1 MASEKFCLRWND
13 FEANISSAF
22 REIRDDKEFFDV
34 TLASE
39 DENQI
44 QAHKVIIGACSPFFR
59 NILRKNSHN
68 HPLLYLKG
76 VKYKELVSV
85 LNFMY
90 HGEVNVAQ
98 DDLNSFLAVAEE
110 LRVKGLTQGQGGSKG
125 EPQKTEAA
133 KTVPIRPRDEPAPKR
148 SRPNPTPP
156 QVQSAQ
162 GSSLF
167 STYQD
172 DDITEVVPVKSEP
185 GTSQMA
191 GQVDN
196 AVALEEQQQ
205 YDESYDYGQY
215 EEGYDDGT
223 GAMVDPNTGM
233 PIQAGDGNKGPIVSW
248 VCPQTGY
255 IHCSKGCGSK
265 FKNVAPL
272 KRHEGV
278 CTFSNLA
285 NIPKNIPLH
294 VVKTDRNVG
303 PSNSSPKQ
311 TLMVKNF
318 AKSCHVEPKIKE
330 EML

>member
-1 MASEKFCLRWND
+1 MLDIHLEKDNNRNLTKKISVDTARMASEKFCLRWND

-76 VKYKELVSV
+76 VKYKDLVSV

-133 KTVPIRPRDEPAPKR
+133 KTVPIRPRDEPTPKR

-156 QVQSAQ
+156 QVQPAQ

-233 PIQAGDGNKGPIVSW
+233 PIQAGDGNKG
-248 VCPQTGY
+248 G
-255 IHCSKGCGSK
+255 
-265 FKNVAPL
+265 
-272 KRHEGV
+272 
-278 CTFSNLA
+278 
-285 NIPKNIPLH
+285 
-294 VVKTDRNVG
+294 
-303 PSNSSPKQ
+303 
-311 TLMVKNF
+311 
-318 AKSCHVEPKIKE
+318 
-330 EML
+330 

>member
-76 VKYKELVSV
+76 VKYKDLVSV

-156 QVQSAQ
+156 QVQPAQ

-233 PIQAGDGNKGPIVSW
+233 PIQAGDGNKGPLEAMISQKMQRRPDGDW
-248 VCPQTGY
+248 ECLECPYSNKTRQRLQYHIESKHIASPGHVCD
-255 IHCSKGCGSK
+255 IC
-265 FKNVAPL
+265 FKICPTKNAL
-272 KRHEGV
+272 
-278 CTFSNLA
+278 NLHRSRYH
-285 NIPKNIPLH
+285 KN
-294 VVKTDRNVG
+294 N
-303 PSNSSPKQ
+303 
-311 TLMVKNF
+311 
-318 AKSCHVEPKIKE
+318 AY
-330 EML
+330 

>member
-233 PIQAGDGNKGPIVSW
+233 PIQAGDGNKAPDVNEMISREIVSGRW
-248 VCPQTGY
+248 FCSECGY
-255 IHCSKGCGSK
+255 SSSHKHHVVRHIKSKHLPSAGFFCEICSKFYSTKNSFDTHNSK
-265 FKNVAPL
+265 T
-272 KRHEGV
+272 H
-278 CTFSNLA
+278 S
-285 NIPKNIPLH
+285 
-294 VVKTDRNVG
+294 
-303 PSNSSPKQ
+303 
-311 TLMVKNF
+311 
-318 AKSCHVEPKIKE
+318 IK
-330 EML
+330 

>member
-233 PIQAGDGNKGPIVSW
+233 PIQAGDGNKEVIAGMMYQERDTNGLSIWKCTECGQESKRKDNLMVHIEAKHLNNPGFI
-248 VCPQTGY
+248 CP
-255 IHCSKGCGSK
+255 HCSKLCASR
-265 FKNVAPL
+265 NAL
-272 KRHEGV
+272 RM
-278 CTFSNLA
+278 
-285 NIPKNIPLH
+285 H
-294 VVKTDRNVG
+294 VVR
-303 PSNSSPKQ
+303 Q
-311 TLMVKNF
+311 
-318 AKSCHVEPKIKE
+318 HRY
-330 EML
+330 

>member
-76 VKYKELVSV
+76 VKYKDLVSV

-156 QVQSAQ
+156 QVQPAQ

-233 PIQAGDGNKGPIVSW
+233 PIQAGDGNKDILRNKSEADVDINAMMMCHDQG
-248 VCPQTGY
+248 Q
-255 IHCSKGCGSK
+255 GSK
-265 FKNVAPL
+265 AWLCCLCDYSNPRKEVTFKHCDAKHYPY
-272 KRHEGV
+272 KYRCEF
-278 CTFSNLA
+278 CW
-285 NIPKNIPLH
+285 K
-294 VVKTDRNVG
+294 VVNTQNALSQHISAHHK
-303 PSNSSPKQ
+303 
-311 TLMVKNF
+311 
-318 AKSCHVEPKIKE
+318 
-330 EML
+330 

>member
-156 QVQSAQ
+156 QVQPAQ

-233 PIQAGDGNKGPIVSW
+233 PIQAGDGNKDLLSSMMIREVDPQGLHRWRCVACGHETSRRHNMARHIETKHLENPGV
-248 VCPQTGY
+248 VCN
-255 IHCSKGCGSK
+255 ICSITCPNKSALSMHYFRK
-265 FKNVAPL
+265 HKN
-272 KRHEGV
+272 
-278 CTFSNLA
+278 SN
-285 NIPKNIPLH
+285 
-294 VVKTDRNVG
+294 
-303 PSNSSPKQ
+303 
-311 TLMVKNF
+311 
-318 AKSCHVEPKIKE
+318 VE
-330 EML
+330 

>member
-233 PIQAGDGNKGPIVSW
+233 PIQAGDGNKDMPVRTKSEADVEINSLMFSSFDEEGKKIW
-248 VCPQTGY
+248 VC
-255 IHCSKGCGSK
+255 
-265 FKNVAPL
+265 
-272 KRHEGV
+272 GV
-278 CTFSNLA
+278 CNF
-285 NIPKNIPLH
+285 IHVKRDKLH
-294 VVKTDRNVG
+294 RHVDKEHYHYSYSCELCGRIVPTQNA
-303 PSNSSPKQ
+303 
-311 TLMVKNF
+311 LMTHINNKHREN
-318 AKSCHVEPKIKE
+318 K
-330 EML
+330 